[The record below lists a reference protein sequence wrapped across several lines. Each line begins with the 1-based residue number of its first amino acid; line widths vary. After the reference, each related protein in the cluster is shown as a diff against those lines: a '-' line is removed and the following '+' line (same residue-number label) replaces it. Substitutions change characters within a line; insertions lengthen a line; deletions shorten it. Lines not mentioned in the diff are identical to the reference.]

1 MYVYFYVTY
10 HVCAYVRMYV
20 REVCPFCPMCV
31 AASQETGL
39 QTGGGVRCLQ
49 GGVDGATRGLP
60 EAVTVS
66 CVTVNALSV
75 CAQIQVCFT
84 TQCVLLV
91 NFIFH
96 PKIHVNTVESVLQTT
111 CPKCSLLNHPIR
123 TVIADLPI
131 HFYMYEDYLS
141 IEISFP

>member
-1 MYVYFYVTY
+1 MAHIT
-10 HVCAYVRMYV
+10 YVRTYVHMYV

-39 QTGGGVRCLQ
+39 QTGSGVRCLQ

-66 CVTVNALSV
+66 CVPVSTFCV

-91 NFIFH
+91 NFIFYQ
-96 PKIHVNTVESVLQTT
+96 KIHVNTVEPVLQTT
-111 CPKCSLLNHPIR
+111 CPKCSLLNHPIH
-123 TVIADLPI
+123 TVIANLPI

-141 IEISFP
+141 IETTFP